1 MDESLIVNNLGHSS
15 LQLDSDL
22 NHSCSYFESNEF
34 VDYIGNRAEK
44 FSVYSHNIRSLNNKI
59 NDVQELLSE
68 LDTENFSFSVL
79 LFQEIWAA
87 NNAQTNRLENYQ
99 DIILQTREERRGGGL
114 GIYLKQNLRYEII
127 NELSFIQAGEF
138 ESQFIKVFFGKNQFK
153 IIGNI
158 YRIPGGNLGNFIEWL
173 GEKLTFLK
181 TDPILKKSDEII
193 IGGDFNANFLN
204 SDSHNLTNDLLNLL
218 VSSSFLPMITLP
230 TRISQNSATL
240 IDNIF
245 SNKKQ
250 DFYESGLIM
259 SSISD
264 HLPIFYLNLTQDKK
278 TSKQKQFYYAMSSS
292 NIENFKE
299 KLSSQNWNSVVNNN
313 IPKEAFANFGI
324 KLEKNF
330 KESFPL
336 KEKGVNKRKV
346 PINPWMSQEL
356 MKLNKARNRAF
367 RNKLKYKSE
376 SAELK
381 FKSINSTFKRLARKE
396 KKKYYHDQFNN
407 YVTDI
412 RKTWSLINSLVRKK
426 SCKND
431 VPCIF
436 TDNQRSYSNFSE
448 IANGFN
454 DFFVDVGPRL
464 SESIH
469 PSPKSFRDFLGDQYD
484 EQFHFQEVNSFIINT
499 TLSKLKS
506 KSSVGKDNISMK
518 LLKEI
523 MPMIIEPIIHLFNLS
538 LKTGYIPDD
547 YKCAKI
553 IPIYKSGEKDRFDN
567 YRPISI
573 LPALSKLL
581 EKTVA
586 FQMIRYLEGNKMLY
600 QHQYGFRKSRD
611 TQQPLLQLI
620 NKIYDGLNKPKSE
633 YSACVFL
640 DLKKAFDTC
649 DIPILLSKLKHYGFK
664 GASGKWLQNY
674 LTNRKQYVEINGI
687 KSEEK
692 VITHGVPQG
701 SVIGPILFLLYINDL
716 PNSTTLFCSLFADDT
731 IFCKTSSDLNVI
743 KKSLDEELE
752 KASVWFR
759 ANKLSLNVSKTKYM
773 VFRLGSMAS
782 LDNNFKIFINGEEV
796 ERISYENE
804 TKSFKFVGVHLD
816 EFLNWNEHTKMVKN
830 KVSSS
835 LYALNQIKNIL
846 PSKTLKTIYSSM
858 ILPHIDYSNITW
870 GFSKSKDIEQIRK
883 QQKRAIRTIVGAN
896 YNAHTEIHFGQSKI
910 LKFDDL
916 VYLNIA
922 KFTSKFFHK
931 ELPESFDSTFKSL
944 SSQRSKKLLISI
956 PKSKHLENFPAVLFP
971 KLWNN
976 LKNEIRLSSSVKRT
990 VSMIKKDFFLK
1001 YKSFHCNKRKCFS
1014 CKK

>member
-1 MDESLIVNNLGHSS
+1 M
-15 LQLDSDL
+15 QLDSNL
-22 NHSCSYFESNEF
+22 NHSCSYFENHEF
-34 VDYIGNRAEK
+34 INYIGKREEK

-59 NDVQELLSE
+59 DDIQELLSE
-68 LDTENFSFSVL
+68 IESEKFSFSIL

-87 NNAQTNRLENYQ
+87 KNAQTTRLENYQ
-99 DIILQTREERRGGGL
+99 DIILQTREGKRGGGL
-114 GIYLKQNLRYEII
+114 GIYLKQNLSYEII
-127 NELSFIQAGEF
+127 DELSYILEGEF
-138 ESQFIKVFFGKNQFK
+138 ETQFIKVFFGKNKFK

-158 YRIPGGNLGNFIEWL
+158 YRIPGGNLNTFIEWF

-181 TDPILKKSDEII
+181 TDPVLKKSDEII
-193 IGGDFNANFLN
+193 FGGDFNANFLN
-204 SDSHNLTNDLLNLL
+204 FDSHNQTNDLLNLL
-218 VSSSFLPMITLP
+218 ISSSFLPMITLP
-230 TRISQNSATL
+230 TRICQNSATL

-250 DFYESGLIM
+250 EFYESGLIM

-264 HLPIFYLNLTQDKK
+264 HLPIFYLNVTCEKN
-278 TSKQKQFYYAMSSS
+278 TSNQKQYYYDMSP
-292 NIENFKE
+292 NNVEKFKE
-299 KLSSQNWNSVVNNN
+299 KLSSQNWDSVTNNN
-313 IPKEAFANFGI
+313 IPRTAFESFGDI
-324 KLEKNF
+324 LEKYF

-336 KEKGVNKRKV
+336 KEKCVNKGKV

-356 MKLNKARNRAF
+356 LKIRKAKNRAF
-367 RNKLKYKSE
+367 KNKLKYRTE
-376 SAELK
+376 SAENK
-381 FKSINSTFKRLARKE
+381 FKCLNNKFKKLARKE
-396 KKKYYHDQFNN
+396 KKKYYHERFEDC
-407 YVTDI
+407 VSDI
-412 RKTWSLINSLVRKK
+412 RKTWSLINSIVKK
-426 SCKND
+426 KKCKND
-431 VPCIF
+431 VPCVF
-436 TDNQRSYSNFSE
+436 TDEQKSYNTFSE

-464 SESIH
+464 SESV
-469 PSPKSFRDFLGDQYD
+469 PQSSKSFRDFLGDQYD
-484 EQFHFQEVNSFIINT
+484 EEFNFQEVNSFIINT

-506 KSSVGKDNISMK
+506 KSSVGNDNISMK

-523 MPMIIEPIIHLFNLS
+523 MPLIIMPIIHLFNLS
-538 LKTGYIPDD
+538 LKTGYIPDN

-553 IPIYKSGEKDRFDN
+553 IPIYKAGEKDRFDN

-581 EKTVA
+581 EKIVA

-600 QHQYGFRKSRD
+600 QHQYGFRRSRD
-611 TQQPLLQLI
+611 TQQPLIHLI
-620 NKIYDGLNKPKSE
+620 NKVYDGLNKPQSE

-664 GASGKWLQNY
+664 GVSAKWFQNY
-674 LTNRKQYVEINGI
+674 LTNRKQYVEINGV

-692 VITHGVPQG
+692 VLTHGVPQG

-731 IFCKTSSDLNVI
+731 IFCKTSSNLDTI
-743 KKSLDEELE
+743 KKLLNEELD

-759 ANKLSLNVSKTKYM
+759 ANKLSLNVSKTKFM
-773 VFRLGSMAS
+773 VFRLSSMQPVN
-782 LDNNFKIFINGEEV
+782 NNFRIFINGEEV
-796 ERISYENE
+796 ERISNESE

-835 LYALNQIKNIL
+835 LYALNQIKNVL

-858 ILPHIDYSNITW
+858 ILPHLNYSNITW
-870 GFSKSKDIEQIRK
+870 GLSKSKDIDQIRK
-883 QQKRAIRTIVGAN
+883 QQKRAIRIIVGAN
-896 YNAHTEIHFGQSKI
+896 YNAHTEILFGQSKI

-916 VYLNIA
+916 VNINIIN
-922 KFTSKFFHK
+922 FTSKFFHK
-931 ELPESFDSTFKSL
+931 KLPESFDNMFKVL

-956 PKSKHLENFPAVLFP
+956 PKTKHLEYFPAVSFP

-976 LKNEIRLSSSVKRT
+976 LRNEIRLSGSVKKSL
-990 VSMIKKDFFLK
+990 SMIKKDYFST

>member
-1 MDESLIVNNLGHSS
+1 MDDELVNNLGHNS
-15 LQLDSDL
+15 LQLDSNL
-22 NHSCSYFESNEF
+22 NHSCSYFENHEF
-34 VDYIGNRAEK
+34 VNFIGKREEK
-44 FSVYSHNIRSLNNKI
+44 FSVYSQNIRSINNKI
-59 NDVQELLSE
+59 DDIQELLSE
-68 LDTENFSFSVL
+68 IETEKFSFSIL

-87 NNAQTNRLENYQ
+87 NNAQTTRLENYQ
-99 DIILQTREERRGGGL
+99 DIILQTREGKRGGGL
-114 GIYLKQNLRYEII
+114 GIYLKQNLSYEII
-127 NELSFIQAGEF
+127 DELSYILEGEF
-138 ESQFIKVFFGKNQFK
+138 ETQFIKVFFGKNKFK

-158 YRIPGGNLGNFIEWL
+158 YRIPGGNLNNFIEWF

-181 TDPILKKSDEII
+181 TDPVLKKSDEII
-193 IGGDFNANFLN
+193 FGGDFNANFLN
-204 SDSHNLTNDLLNLL
+204 FDSHNQTNDLLNLL
-218 VSSSFLPMITLP
+218 ISTSFLPMITLP
-230 TRISQNSATL
+230 TRICQNSATL

-250 DFYESGLIM
+250 EFYESGLII

-264 HLPIFYLNLTQDKK
+264 HLPIFYLNVTCEKN
-278 TSKQKQFYYAMSSS
+278 TSNQKQYYYDMSPN

-299 KLSSQNWNSVVNNN
+299 KLSSQNWEGVNNDN
-313 IPKEAFANFGI
+313 IPKSAFESFGNI
-324 KLEKNF
+324 LEKYF

-336 KEKGVNKRKV
+336 KEKCVNKGKV

-356 MKLNKARNRAF
+356 LKIRKAKNRAF
-367 RNKLKYKSE
+367 KNKLKHRTE
-376 SAELK
+376 SAENK
-381 FKSINSTFKRLARKE
+381 FKCLNNKFKKLARKE
-396 KKKYYHDQFNN
+396 KKKYYHERFEDC
-407 YVTDI
+407 VTDI
-412 RKTWSLINSLVRKK
+412 RKTWSLINLIVKK
-426 SCKND
+426 KKCKND
-431 VPCIF
+431 VPCVF
-436 TDNQRSYSNFSE
+436 TDAQKSYNTFSE

-464 SESIH
+464 SESI
-469 PSPKSFRDFLGDQYD
+469 PQSSKSFRDFLGDQYD
-484 EQFHFQEVNSFIINT
+484 EEFNFQEVNSFIINI

-506 KSSVGKDNISMK
+506 KSSVGNDNISMK

-523 MPMIIEPIIHLFNLS
+523 MPIIVKPIIHLFNLS
-538 LKTGYIPDD
+538 LNTGYIPDN

-553 IPIYKSGEKDRFDN
+553 IPIYKAGERDRFDN

-581 EKTVA
+581 EKIVA

-600 QHQYGFRKSRD
+600 QHQYGFRRSRD
-611 TQQPLLQLI
+611 TQQPLIHLI
-620 NKIYDGLNKPKSE
+620 NKVYDGLNKPQSE

-664 GASGKWLQNY
+664 GVSAKWFENY
-674 LTNRKQYVEINGI
+674 LTNRKQYVEINGV
-687 KSEEK
+687 KSKEK
-692 VITHGVPQG
+692 VLTHGVPQG

-731 IFCKTSSDLNVI
+731 IFCKTSSNLETIKTSLN
-743 KKSLDEELE
+743 EELD

-773 VFRLGSMAS
+773 VFRLSSMQPVN
-782 LDNNFKIFINGEEV
+782 NNFRIFINGEEV
-796 ERISYENE
+796 ERISNENE

-835 LYALNQIKNIL
+835 LYALNQIKNVL

-858 ILPHIDYSNITW
+858 ILPHLNYSNITW
-870 GFSKSKDIEQIRK
+870 GLSKSKDIDQIRK
-883 QQKRAIRTIVGAN
+883 HQKRAIRIIVGAN
-896 YNAHTEIHFGQSKI
+896 YNAHTEILFGQSKI

-916 VYLNIA
+916 VNLNILN
-922 KFTSKFFHK
+922 FISKFFHK
-931 ELPESFDSTFKSL
+931 KLPESFDNMFKVL

-956 PKSKHLENFPAVLFP
+956 PKTKHLEYFPAVSFP

-976 LKNEIRLSSSVKRT
+976 LRNEIRLSDSVKKSL
-990 VSMIKKDFFLK
+990 SMIKKDYLLN

>member
-1 MDESLIVNNLGHSS
+1 MDDELVNNLGHNS
-15 LQLDSDL
+15 LQLDSNL
-22 NHSCSYFESNEF
+22 NHSCSYFENHEF
-34 VDYIGNRAEK
+34 INYIGKREEK

-59 NDVQELLSE
+59 DDIQELLSE
-68 LDTENFSFSVL
+68 IESEKFSFSIL

-87 NNAQTNRLENYQ
+87 KNAQTTRLENYQ
-99 DIILQTREERRGGGL
+99 DIILQTREGKRGGGL
-114 GIYLKQNLRYEII
+114 GIYLKQNLSYEII
-127 NELSFIQAGEF
+127 DELSYILEGEF
-138 ESQFIKVFFGKNQFK
+138 ETQFIKVFFGKNKFK

-158 YRIPGGNLGNFIEWL
+158 YRIPGGNLNTFIEWF

-181 TDPILKKSDEII
+181 TDPVLKKSDEII
-193 IGGDFNANFLN
+193 FGGDFNANFLN
-204 SDSHNLTNDLLNLL
+204 FDSHNQTNDLLNLL
-218 VSSSFLPMITLP
+218 ISSSFLPMITLP
-230 TRISQNSATL
+230 TRICQNSATL

-250 DFYESGLIM
+250 EFYESGLIM

-264 HLPIFYLNLTQDKK
+264 HLPIFYLNVTCEKN
-278 TSKQKQFYYAMSSS
+278 TSNQKQYYYDMSP
-292 NIENFKE
+292 NNVEKFKE
-299 KLSSQNWNSVVNNN
+299 KLSSQNWDSVTNNN
-313 IPKEAFANFGI
+313 IPRTAFESFGDI
-324 KLEKNF
+324 LEKYF

-336 KEKGVNKRKV
+336 KEKCVNKGKV

-356 MKLNKARNRAF
+356 LKIRKAKNRAF
-367 RNKLKYKSE
+367 KNKLKYRTE
-376 SAELK
+376 SAENK
-381 FKSINSTFKRLARKE
+381 FKCLNNKFKKLARKE
-396 KKKYYHDQFNN
+396 KKKYYHERFEDC
-407 YVTDI
+407 VSDI
-412 RKTWSLINSLVRKK
+412 RKTWSLINSIVKK
-426 SCKND
+426 KKCKND
-431 VPCIF
+431 VPCVF
-436 TDNQRSYSNFSE
+436 TDEQKSYNTFSE

-464 SESIH
+464 SESV
-469 PSPKSFRDFLGDQYD
+469 PQSSKSFRDFLGDQYD
-484 EQFHFQEVNSFIINT
+484 EEFNFQEVNSFIINT

-506 KSSVGKDNISMK
+506 KSSVGNDNISMK

-523 MPMIIEPIIHLFNLS
+523 MPLIIMPIIHLFNLS
-538 LKTGYIPDD
+538 LKTGYIPDN

-553 IPIYKSGEKDRFDN
+553 IPIYKAGEKDRFDN

-581 EKTVA
+581 EKIVA

-600 QHQYGFRKSRD
+600 QHQYGFRRSRD
-611 TQQPLLQLI
+611 TQQPLIHLI
-620 NKIYDGLNKPKSE
+620 NKVYDGLNKPQSE

-664 GASGKWLQNY
+664 GVSAKWFQNY
-674 LTNRKQYVEINGI
+674 LTNRKQYVEINGV

-692 VITHGVPQG
+692 VLTHGVPQG

-731 IFCKTSSDLNVI
+731 IFCKTSSNLDTI
-743 KKSLDEELE
+743 KKLLNEELD

-759 ANKLSLNVSKTKYM
+759 ANKLSLNVSKTKFM
-773 VFRLGSMAS
+773 VFRLSSMQPVN
-782 LDNNFKIFINGEEV
+782 NNFRIFINGEEV
-796 ERISYENE
+796 ERISNESE

-835 LYALNQIKNIL
+835 LYALNQIKNVL

-858 ILPHIDYSNITW
+858 ILPHLNYSNITW
-870 GFSKSKDIEQIRK
+870 GLSKSKDIDQIRK
-883 QQKRAIRTIVGAN
+883 QQKRAIRIIVGAN
-896 YNAHTEIHFGQSKI
+896 YNAHTEILFGQSKI

-916 VYLNIA
+916 VNINIIN
-922 KFTSKFFHK
+922 FTSKFFHK
-931 ELPESFDSTFKSL
+931 KLPESFDNMFKVL

-956 PKSKHLENFPAVLFP
+956 PKTKHLEYFPAVSFP

-976 LKNEIRLSSSVKRT
+976 LRNEIRLSGSVKKSL
-990 VSMIKKDFFLK
+990 SMIKKDYFST

>member
-1 MDESLIVNNLGHSS
+1 MDDELVNNLGHNS
-15 LQLDSDL
+15 LQLDSNL
-22 NHSCSYFESNEF
+22 NHSCSYFENHEF
-34 VDYIGNRAEK
+34 INYIGKREEK

-59 NDVQELLSE
+59 DDIQELLSE
-68 LDTENFSFSVL
+68 IGSEKFSFSIL

-87 NNAQTNRLENYQ
+87 KNAQTTRLENYQ
-99 DIILQTREERRGGGL
+99 DIILQTREGKRGGGL
-114 GIYLKQNLRYEII
+114 GIYLKQNLSYEII
-127 NELSFIQAGEF
+127 DELSYILEGEF
-138 ESQFIKVFFGKNQFK
+138 ETQFIKVFFGKNKFK

-158 YRIPGGNLGNFIEWL
+158 YRIPGGNLNTFIEWF

-181 TDPILKKSDEII
+181 TDPVLKKSDEII
-193 IGGDFNANFLN
+193 FGGDFNANFLN
-204 SDSHNLTNDLLNLL
+204 FDSHNQTNDLLNLL
-218 VSSSFLPMITLP
+218 ISSSFLPMITLP
-230 TRISQNSATL
+230 TRICQNSATL

-250 DFYESGLIM
+250 EFYESGLIM

-264 HLPIFYLNLTQDKK
+264 HLPIFYLNVTCEKN
-278 TSKQKQFYYAMSSS
+278 TSNQKQYYYDMSP
-292 NIENFKE
+292 NNVEKFKE
-299 KLSSQNWNSVVNNN
+299 KLSSQNWDSVTNNN
-313 IPKEAFANFGI
+313 IPRTAFESFGDI
-324 KLEKNF
+324 LEKYF

-336 KEKGVNKRKV
+336 KEKCVNKGKV

-356 MKLNKARNRAF
+356 LKIRKAKNRAF
-367 RNKLKYKSE
+367 KNKLKYRTE
-376 SAELK
+376 SAENK
-381 FKSINSTFKRLARKE
+381 FKCLNNKFKKLARKE
-396 KKKYYHDQFNN
+396 KKKYYHERFEDC
-407 YVTDI
+407 VSDI
-412 RKTWSLINSLVRKK
+412 RKTWSLINSIVKK
-426 SCKND
+426 KKCKND
-431 VPCIF
+431 VPCVF
-436 TDNQRSYSNFSE
+436 TDEQKSYNTFSE

-464 SESIH
+464 SESV
-469 PSPKSFRDFLGDQYD
+469 PQSSKSFRDFLGDQYD
-484 EQFHFQEVNSFIINT
+484 EEFNFQEVNSFIINT

-506 KSSVGKDNISMK
+506 KSSVGNDNISMK

-523 MPMIIEPIIHLFNLS
+523 MPLIIMPIIHLFNLS
-538 LKTGYIPDD
+538 LKTGYIPDN

-553 IPIYKSGEKDRFDN
+553 IPIYKAGEKDRFDN

-581 EKTVA
+581 EKIVA

-600 QHQYGFRKSRD
+600 QHQYGFRRSRD
-611 TQQPLLQLI
+611 TQQPLIHLI
-620 NKIYDGLNKPKSE
+620 NKVYDGLNKPQSE

-664 GASGKWLQNY
+664 GVSAKWFQNY
-674 LTNRKQYVEINGI
+674 LTNRKQYVEINGV

-692 VITHGVPQG
+692 VLTHGVPQG

-731 IFCKTSSDLNVI
+731 IFCKTSSNLDTI
-743 KKSLDEELE
+743 KKLLNEELD

-759 ANKLSLNVSKTKYM
+759 ANKLSLNVSKTKFM
-773 VFRLGSMAS
+773 VFRLSSMQPVN
-782 LDNNFKIFINGEEV
+782 NNFRIFINGEEV
-796 ERISYENE
+796 ERISNESE

-835 LYALNQIKNIL
+835 LYALNQIKNVL

-858 ILPHIDYSNITW
+858 ILPHLNYSNITW
-870 GFSKSKDIEQIRK
+870 GLSKSKDIDQIRK
-883 QQKRAIRTIVGAN
+883 QQKRAIRIIVGAN
-896 YNAHTEIHFGQSKI
+896 YNAHTEILFGQSKI

-916 VYLNIA
+916 VNINIIN
-922 KFTSKFFHK
+922 FTSKFFHK
-931 ELPESFDSTFKSL
+931 KLPESFDNMFKVL

-956 PKSKHLENFPAVLFP
+956 PKTKHLEYFPAVSFP

-976 LKNEIRLSSSVKRT
+976 LRNEIRLSGSVKKSL
-990 VSMIKKDFFLK
+990 SMIKKDYFST